1 LGEVNASLILEQVLT
16 KILNIMKHLVQLM
29 VKSPKRFSTLSLSKY
44 KDEKGKWRVYTDIN
58 GEEQEIWK
66 LTRASLFLDISEK
79 QDKKLYEFLKDHP
92 LSTKSYTITDLR
104 QKEEVEVENLLTSA
118 DAILIASKMG
128 IAETNDFA
136 RLLGITLDADQD
148 VIKARLIKIA
158 NTKPE
163 KFLDLYHHPE
173 KDEMVFIKKALDKKI
188 IVRSNGVYK
197 HNRITLGL
205 TEEAVMTWLKE
216 NADVY
221 ALMKQELRGNVKVDV
236 KPKSK
241 KVKA

>member
-1 LGEVNASLILEQVLT
+1 
-16 KILNIMKHLVQLM
+16 MKHLVQLL

-44 KDEKGKWRVYTDIN
+44 KDKKGKWIIYKDIN
-58 GEEQEIWK
+58 NEEIEIWK
-66 LTRASLFLDISEK
+66 LTHPSLFLDISEE
-79 QDKKLYEFLKDHP
+79 QDKKLYEFLKGHP
-92 LSTKSYTITDLR
+92 LAAKSYTITDLK
-104 QKEEVEVENLLTSA
+104 QQEEEEVDVLLTSA
-118 DAILIASKMG
+118 DAILLASKMG
-128 IAETNDFA
+128 IVETNDFS
-136 RLLGITLDADQD
+136 RLLGIPLDADTD

-158 NTKPE
+158 NTSPE

-173 KDEMVFIKKALDKKI
+173 KDEMIFIKKAIDKGI
-188 IVRSNGVYK
+188 ITRNNGVYK
-197 HNRITLGL
+197 HNRVTLGL
-205 TEEAVMTWLKE
+205 TEEGVMTWLKE